1 MSQAISQCL
10 LFDEPGPVNTRDVL
24 EAVSKAVVIKRI
36 GTVIVPSCTGETAFL
51 ARDILGEKANI
62 IVVTHVTGFVGP
74 DVQEMN
80 LATRRKLEGMGVTV
94 YTGQHAFGGVG
105 RAVRRKLGTYE
116 LEEIIAYTLRV
127 FGQGTKVAIE
137 ITLMVA
143 DAGLVRT
150 DRDVIALGGTESGVD
165 TAVVLKPANS
175 FNFFDLKVREFICK
189 PRNF

>member
-1 MSQAISQCL
+1 MSRTIGECL
-10 LFDEPGPVNTRDVL
+10 LFDKPGPGNTRDVL
-24 EAVSKAVVIKRI
+24 EAVLRTVVTTGID
-36 GTVIVPSCTGETAFL
+36 TVVVPSCTGETAFM
-51 ARDILGEKANI
+51 AREILGDKARI
-62 IVVTHVTGFVGP
+62 ITVTHVTGFVEP
-74 DVQEMN
+74 NLQEMD
-80 LATRRKLEGMGVTV
+80 LTTRRKLEGMGVTV

-150 DRDVIALGGTESGVD
+150 DKDVIALGGTESGVD
-165 TAVVLKPANS
+165 TALILKPANS

-189 PRNF
+189 PCDF